1 MSGVDVRLMVPQKP
15 DAFWLRYINDSY
27 FSVIL
32 KAGVRVFSYKAG
44 FLHSKCAVAD
54 DDWCTVGSSNMD
66 FRSFENNFEANA
78 FIYGQDAALA
88 VRATFMEDLAH
99 CDEILPEAWEQRP
112 YARRLLESYT
122 RILAPL
128 L

>member
-1 MSGVDVRLMVPQKP
+1 MVPLKP

-27 FSVIL
+27 FCAVL
-32 KAGVRVFSYKAG
+32 QAGVRVFTYKAG

-54 DDWCTVGSSNMD
+54 NDWCTVGSSNMD

-78 FIYGQDAALA
+78 FIYGEEAARVMRA
-88 VRATFMEDLAH
+88 VFMEDLKH
-99 CDEILPEAWEQRP
+99 CDEIYLSEWRQRP
-112 YARRLLESYT
+112 YCRRLLESYT
-122 RILAPL
+122 RILSPL